1 MLPGNELMSV
11 CNDEASVVMLR
22 VLLVFIHNR
31 WSSRLEYTLVT
42 SVEELTTDGPDV
54 FDKRILAH

>member
-1 MLPGNELMSV
+1 MSV